1 MNLLKYEQFYWKT
14 GLKYVAGIDE
24 AGRGPLAGPVVAS
37 SVILHQDFDI
47 KDINDSKKI
56 SHKKR
61 LILYDYIINHALD
74 VSIGIVDEKEI
85 DKLNILKATFLAMK
99 RSINNLLLKPEQLL
113 IDGPYT
119 DIKSFPVKN
128 IISGDSKSAS
138 IAAASI
144 IAKVTRD
151 QIMLDY
157 DKIFPEY
164 GFFTNKGYGTKK
176 HIESLKVNLATPIH
190 RKSFKIVKDYLPSF
204 SFYDKNNSFSNLGY
218 QYIGSQYIRNQYKLL
233 DTKIKIE
240 KNDDIVDFLFYKD
253 NHYFFI
259 KIITLFDDMKF
270 SIGNIKKYNKDLYN
284 IELEKILLEKKYDRK
299 FSLNIISIEFKK
311 NNKPKIEKE

>member
-1 MNLLKYEQFYWKT
+1 MNLLKYEKFHWKS
-14 GLKYVAGIDE
+14 GLEYVAGIDE
-24 AGRGPLAGPVVAS
+24 AGRGPLAGPVVAA
-37 SVILHQDFDI
+37 SVILHKDFDV

-61 LILYDYIINHALD
+61 LILYNYIIDNALD
-74 VSIGIVDEKEI
+74 VSIGIVSEQEI
-85 DKLNILKATFLAMK
+85 DELNILKATFLAMK

-113 IDGPYT
+113 IDGPHT

-164 GFFTNKGYGTKK
+164 GFSSNKGYGTKK
-176 HIESLKVNLATPIH
+176 HIESLRIKKATPIH

-204 SFYDKNNSFSNLGY
+204 SFYKNNSDFDILGY
-218 QYIGSQYIRNQYKLL
+218 QYIGSQYIRKQYKLL
-233 DTKIKIE
+233 DIKINIE
-240 KNDDIVDFLFYKD
+240 KNDDIIDFLFCK
-253 NHYFFI
+253 NKKYFFV
-259 KIITLFDDMKF
+259 KIITLYNNMKF
-270 SIGNIKKYNKDLYN
+270 SIGNISECNKDLYN
-284 IELEKILLEKKYDRK
+284 IELEKILLKKEYNVN
-299 FSLNIISIEFKK
+299 FSFNVIFVEFKE
-311 NNKPKIEKE
+311 NHKPKIVKE